1 MSVFTVTIL
10 SEGQAMDQAHELLS
24 VRVYK
29 EVNRIPY
36 ACVTLVDGGSPL
48 KKFAISD
55 TGFFEPGKALE
66 IKIRYEGKPGS
77 DKTVFKG
84 LVVTHAVE
92 ADLEKSVLTVEAK
105 NPACKLTQMRNT
117 RVFLK
122 QTDTKL
128 INKLISGGGL
138 TAGGVPD
145 TKPEHEEIVQYGCT
159 DWDFILSRAESNGLL
174 LLAEDDK
181 ISLKEIKLD
190 GSAKQTFEFGI
201 SEIYS
206 LEIEADADGQYG
218 EVSSISWDVK
228 DQKMTQ
234 PSKAKAVSITPGNLD
249 GKKLAQAFGAD
260 TYALTSPAPSAPEEL
275 QAWADAEM
283 ARSRLGLVRGRLS
296 VPGLHDVAPLDTIEI
311 KGVGKRFDGKA
322 LVTGLCHR
330 VSEQGW
336 TTDIQF
342 GLAAGWFVARAD
354 AAALPAA
361 GLLPAVSGLH
371 IGIVADFDDDPE
383 KLFRVKLKIPAL
395 GDKQEALWAR
405 LACPDAGDKRGF
417 FFRPEPGDEVVV
429 GFFNDDPRKPVIIG
443 ALFNAKNAVPAPF
456 KLDKDNFTKGL
467 VTKKG
472 TIIGFDDDKTTVFI
486 ETPKSLKI
494 LLDDDGE
501 KIVMSD
507 KNKNTITMDK
517 DGISLKSGKDLKLEA
532 SGNVEIKGSKVDVK

>member
-1 MSVFTVTIL
+1 
-10 SEGQAMDQAHELLS
+10 MDQAHELLS
-24 VRVYK
+24 VHVYK
-29 EVNRIPY
+29 EVNRLPY

-55 TGFFEPGKALE
+55 SNFFEPGKSLE

-84 LVVTHAVE
+84 LVVAQGVE

-105 NPACKLTQMRNT
+105 NSACKLTQIRNT
-117 RVFLK
+117 RVFPK
-122 QTDTKL
+122 ETTDAKL
-128 INKLISGGGL
+128 IKKLIGDRSL
-138 TAGGVPD
+138 TVGDIPD
-145 TKPEHEEIVQYGCT
+145 TKPEHEGIVQYNCT

-181 ISLKEIKLD
+181 ISLREIKLD
-190 GSAKQTFEFGI
+190 GTAKQTFEFGI
-201 SEIYS
+201 SEIYN
-206 LEIEADADGQYG
+206 LEIEADAEGQYG
-218 EVSSISWDVK
+218 AVSSVTWDVK

-234 PSKAKAVSITPGNLD
+234 PSKAKAVSLTSGNLD
-249 GKKLAQAFGAD
+249 GKKLAQTFGSD
-260 TYALTSPAPSAPEEL
+260 TYEMISPAPAAPEEL

-283 ARSRLGLVRGRLS
+283 ARSRLGLIRGRIS
-296 VPGLHDVAPLDTIEI
+296 VPGLHEIALMDTIEV

-322 LVTGLCHR
+322 LVTGFCHR
-330 VSEQGW
+330 VNEQGW

-354 AAALPAA
+354 VAALPAA
-361 GLLPAVSGLH
+361 GLLPAMGGLH
-371 IGIVADFDDDPE
+371 IGIVEDFKDDPE
-383 KLFRVKLKIPAL
+383 KQFRVKVKIPTL

-417 FFRPEPGDEVVV
+417 FFRPEKGDEVVV
-429 GFFNDDPRKPVIIG
+429 GFFNDDPRRPVILG
-443 ALFNAKNAVPAPF
+443 ALFNAKNAVPASF
-456 KLDKDNFTKGL
+456 KVDKDNFTKGL

-501 KIVMSD
+501 KIVIADNHS
-507 KNKNTITMDK
+507 NTITLDK